1 MANDKLFSNIPQ
13 LNTEK
18 DWPVL
23 KFHVTHALK
32 AADQWEFITGEADLS
47 TQGYESK
54 KQRLSIQYYSV
65 LDKRMCML

>member
-23 KFHVTHALK
+23 KFHVTQALK
-32 AADQWEFITGEADLS
+32 AVDQWEFITGEADSS